1 MAHISEIPQRVRQ
14 RRSHKGHAIT
24 FDQGKANGKIFSF
37 KETMSHQLYIFIG
50 YTERE
55 NEIFFC
61 TILPCKQQIIHQQVT
76 KSKKYTQKK
85 KKQPDRFFE
94 IHLCIIVYEPTFASF
109 SKICGYSNFCKKKD
123 NIITANQ
130 KERRRKQRTQPV
142 I

>member
-1 MAHISEIPQRVRQ
+1 MPLHLIRVRQ
-14 RRSHKGHAIT
+14 TERFSASKKRGHISFTYLLVTPNVKTKSFFARFCHVSSKLSINKSQNRRST
-24 FDQGKANGKIFSF
+24 
-37 KETMSHQLYIFIG
+37 
-50 YTERE
+50 
-55 NEIFFC
+55 
-61 TILPCKQQIIHQQVT
+61 P
-76 KSKKYTQKK
+76 KK